1 MPRHATELTD
11 TRIRKTAAT
20 DYPLWDGKGLY
31 LTCSTAGSRLWRLKY
46 YRPDGRENRMALG
59 EYPAVSLRHAR
70 ELRDDARAKLADGID
85 PVGARTQA
93 RVDKRRTAE
102 STFEK
107 AAARW
112 IAVNRKRW
120 APATL
125 HKAQYVLDA
134 YLTPL
139 LRRRSVATLT
149 THDAAKAIEV
159 IDARSSSLAAKAR
172 QYLGGIIKQAIRDG
186 LREDGK
192 LLSLEKTVTTS
203 GSGSIPAATTPQEVK
218 PLLAAIDAYPAPV
231 TRAALTLA
239 MLTAMRPGVI
249 AAARWDEINL
259 NDAEWIVPATK
270 MKTRHEHIVP
280 LQRQAL
286 DVLHTMKGYRTG
298 EYVFPPQAR
307 QTTPH
312 LHRDAL
318 SAALRRMGF
327 CGRHATHG
335 FRAMLRTMARERLGA
350 DSDVLEAQLAHA
362 KRGEVQKAYDRTTFG
377 DERRRVMQAW
387 ADYLDTLRGEPQT
400 SNVAKL
406 RGVA

>member
-11 TRIRKTAAT
+11 TRIRKAAPA
-20 DYPLWDGKGLY
+20 DFPLWDGKGLY
-31 LTCSTAGSRLWRLKY
+31 LTRSAAGSRLWRLKY

-85 PVGARTQA
+85 PVAARTQA
-93 RVDKRRTAE
+93 HADERRATE

-112 IAVNRKRW
+112 IEVNRKRW

-125 HKAQYVLDA
+125 RKAQYVIDS

-139 LRRRSVATLT
+139 LRRRSVATLN
-149 THDAAKAIEV
+149 THDAAKAIEA
-159 IDARSSSLAAKAR
+159 IDAHSPSLAAKAR
-172 QYLGGIIKQAIRDG
+172 QYVGGIIKQAIRDG

-192 LLSLEKTVTTS
+192 LLSLEKTVTTTNTT
-203 GSGSIPAATTPQEVK
+203 SIPAATTPQEVK

-231 TRAALTLA
+231 TRAALKLA
-239 MLTAMRPGVI
+239 MLTAMRPGVV
-249 AAARWDEINL
+249 AAARWDEVNL
-259 NDAEWIVPATK
+259 DDAEWIVPAAK
-270 MKTRHEHIVP
+270 MKMRHEHIVP
-280 LQRQAL
+280 LPRQAL
-286 DVLHTMKGYRTG
+286 EVLASMRGYRAG
-298 EYVFPPQAR
+298 DYVFPPQAR

-312 LHRDAL
+312 LHRDAM

-327 CGRHATHG
+327 RGQHATHG

-377 DERRRVMQAW
+377 EERRRVMQQW
-387 ADYLDTLRGEPQT
+387 ADYLDTLR
-400 SNVAKL
+400 
-406 RGVA
+406 